1 MRKLYNL
8 NLPWFSLIRT
18 TIHLRSLKIKKI
30 VKIVFPLAIGAFLV
44 WYSLSDISLKILGTY
59 FKEANYSFILLGLF
73 FGVLSHLS
81 RAYRWKFMLAPLGF
95 KPKFTNSVLAVL
107 VGYLVNL
114 AIPRA
119 GEVSRALV
127 LTNYEEVPFEKG
139 FGTIVAERIA
149 DLIMMLLVVLITL
162 FVQFDFIYNLLI
174 SNFNP
179 LKISIALAILGIGSY
194 MLTSLVKKAKSGFLL
209 KIKTFVSGLIE
220 GVTSIFKMKNKW
232 AFIFHTVFIWS
243 MYIAMFWATIPAID
257 GLNVPL
263 GGILIG
269 FIAGGFS
276 IAATNGGVGLY
287 PIAVASALAL
297 FDIPAE
303 TATAFGWIMWTAQTA
318 MIVVFGGFAFLFLP
332 IFNKNK

>member
-1 MRKLYNL
+1 LDIKKV
-8 NLPWFSLIRT
+8 
-18 TIHLRSLKIKKI
+18 LKII
-30 VKIVFPLAIGAFLV
+30 LPLALGSFLV
-44 WYSLSDISLKILGTY
+44 WYSLSETKLETLGNY
-59 FKEANYSFILLGLF
+59 FKEANYSFIFLGLF
-73 FGVLSHLS
+73 FGILSHLS
-81 RAYRWKFMLAPLGF
+81 RAYRWKFMLEPLGF
-95 KPKFTNSVLAVL
+95 KPKFTNSILAVL

-119 GEVSRALV
+119 GEISRATV
-127 LTNYEEVPFEKG
+127 MTNYEKIPFEKA

-149 DLIMMLLVVLITL
+149 DLIMMLSIVAITL
-162 FVQFDFIYNLLI
+162 FVQYDFIYDLLTK
-174 SNFNP
+174 NFNP
-179 LKISIALAILGIGSY
+179 LKISIGFAILIVGFYIF
-194 MLTSLVKKAKSGFLL
+194 TSFVKKATSGFLL

-232 AFIFHTVFIWS
+232 AFIFHTVFIWA
-243 MYIAMFWATIPAID
+243 MYVAMFWATIPAIE
-257 GLNVPL
+257 GLNVPF

-276 IAATNGGVGLY
+276 IAATNGGIGLY

-318 MIVVFGGFAFLFLP
+318 MIVIFGGLAFLLLP
-332 IFNKNK
+332 IYNKNT